1 MQKANLTTELL
12 SVLYYIRLTGHE
24 ENGRGK
30 SILLHNK
37 TQWLLYGFTLRFN
50 SIYKC
55 IRWYTHIICTIII
68 ITIIKNKC
76 CIIKYIHTIIRN

>member
-1 MQKANLTTELL
+1 MHLQRSRLNMQKVNLTTELL

-55 IRWYTHIICTIII
+55 MMVHTHYMY
-68 ITIIKNKC
+68 NHNNNN
-76 CIIKYIHTIIRN
+76 Y